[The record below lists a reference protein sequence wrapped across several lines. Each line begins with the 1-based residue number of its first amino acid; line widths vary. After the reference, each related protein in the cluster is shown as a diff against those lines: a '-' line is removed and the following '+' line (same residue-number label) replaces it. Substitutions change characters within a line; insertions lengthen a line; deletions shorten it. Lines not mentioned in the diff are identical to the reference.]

1 VARTTTRFGSKL
13 DLFLFGVCAVLALV
27 ATILPENLHEP
38 ISASLRRSVVAP
50 LVGLQQGAERWRS
63 AWVTSHQRAL
73 ARDSLAIG
81 ASEANALRIENDRL
95 RRALG
100 LGQRLQWGFVPAE
113 ALHGGSTTDQFE
125 RVLTAGSNAGVAV
138 GSPVV
143 APEGLVGTV
152 QTVDPRISVAI
163 IYPHSEFRAS
173 AMAADGSAFGIV
185 SPHIS
190 GDAQEATAAT
200 RGVRPDRFMLELR
213 GVPFRRNLPLGTLI
227 VTSGLG
233 GTYPSGIPVGTIV
246 AELKTPEVWART
258 YLLRPVVNP
267 SEITN
272 VMILS
277 APKVREG
284 TGAVWEAPTAID
296 SAMRGVVTAGDS
308 IYRAAAAM
316 EAARRAALD
325 SAVRASRPDTT
336 PRDSVRRDSAGG
348 VRPNA
353 ASGATPAAARP
364 AAGQTPSGA
373 ARTTSPPTPRR
384 DTTRP
389 TTGTLPPRPR

>member
-13 DLFLFGVCAVLALV
+13 DLFLFGVCAALALV
-27 ATILPENLHEP
+27 ATILPPNLHRP

-50 LVGLQQGAERWRS
+50 LIGLQQGAERWRS

-81 ASEANALRIENDRL
+81 ASEANALRVENDRL

-113 ALHGGSTTDQFE
+113 ALHGGTTTDQFE
-125 RVLTAGSNAGVAV
+125 RVLTAGSNAGVIV

-152 QTVDPRISVAI
+152 QTVDPKISVAI

-190 GDAQEATAAT
+190 GAADEAPVT
-200 RGVRPDRFMLELR
+200 RQRVRPDRFMLELR
-213 GVPFRRNLPLGTLI
+213 GVPFRRNLPMGTLI

-267 SEITN
+267 SEITS

-277 APKVREG
+277 APKVRDG
-284 TGAVWEAPTAID
+284 TGAVWEAPAAID
-296 SAMRGVVTAGDS
+296 SAIRGVVAAGDS
-308 IYRAAAAM
+308 MSRAAAAM

-336 PRDSVRRDSAGG
+336 PADSLRRDTTGAA
-348 VRPNA
+348 RPVA
-353 ASGATPAAARP
+353 PATPRP
-364 AAGQTPSGA
+364 AAGTPTGA
-373 ARTTSPPTPRR
+373 ARTTAPPTARR
-384 DTTRP
+384 DTSRP
-389 TTGTLPPRPR
+389 TTDTLRPRPR

>member
-27 ATILPENLHEP
+27 ATILPENLHQP

-50 LVGLQQGAERWRS
+50 LIGLQQGAERWRS

-81 ASEANALRIENDRL
+81 ASQANALRVENDRL

-125 RVLTAGSNAGVAV
+125 RVLTAGSNAGVTV

-152 QTVDPRISVAI
+152 QTVDPKISVAI

-190 GDAQEATAAT
+190 GDAAEATTGTT
-200 RGVRPDRFMLELR
+200 RRVRPDRFMLELR
-213 GVPFRRNLPLGTLI
+213 GVPFRRNLALGMQV

-233 GTYPSGIPVGTIV
+233 GTYPSGIPIGTIV

-267 SEITN
+267 SEITS

-277 APKVREG
+277 APRVREG
-284 TGAVWEAPTAID
+284 TGAVWEAPASID
-296 SAMRGVVTAGDS
+296 SAVRGVVTAGDS
-308 IYRAAAAM
+308 INRSTAAL

-325 SAVRASRPDTT
+325 SAVRASRPDTA
-336 PRDSVRRDSAGG
+336 PVDSLRRDTTGAARTTPPGAVAGAS
-348 VRPNA
+348 RPA
-353 ASGATPAAARP
+353 AQTPAAARRSAP
-364 AAGQTPSGA
+364 
-373 ARTTSPPTPRR
+373 PPTPRR
-384 DTTRP
+384 DTSRP
-389 TTGTLPPRPR
+389 ATDTLRPRPR